1 MEQDVIK
8 LGRQTSKISILL
20 TRQLSNTFRI
30 ERSLEKKSIVLKSK
44 LVEDRGRTLKNL
56 QSRDKDKQKKGLLG
70 GAFGLGL
77 GGGLLRR
84 GIKRAP
90 KSSSLLNIQKTTNLS
105 NLKIGKIGKIG
116 GRLGPLAVLGAGLDF
131 AGRRSQGQ
139 TNLQAG
145 VGAGGG
151 LAGALAGAKTGALI
165 GTAVGGPIGTVVGG
179 LGGSIIGS
187 LAGGRLA
194 DLFTGANRRRQFEEQ
209 RTIARTETS
218 LFSQAL
224 DDFDDV
230 LDKFENIFSDAPV
243 KREDEESLEQREERE
258 KPSRPPISDKKKNE
272 RKLKVNATKTL
283 VAVGLIT
290 LIAFQL
296 SKGKIDLKSA
306 NALIK
311 LAASK
316 PPSFQKLPVKIQLQ
330 TLLKETKKEAL
341 LKRMSESPFLTKRG
355 TVIPGQKGAPPKI
368 IKKTNIIKERK
379 DFKKIIEDL
388 KNLNNKA
395 QKSEDAET
403 LFKDFG
409 KLFRQKSDIQG
420 SVELLR
426 KFIRDPRGLEG
437 TSLEAI
443 KKNTD
448 MVFDVIKQFKK
459 EGLLSPK
466 QIESADK
473 LLRVIERRLKQIG
486 LGKDSKITPDFTKD
500 ELKVLDELL
509 KIVPRLKKSPLSDVL
524 SKKLEPESTN
534 TNIAS
539 LAPMGNI
546 FILGGNGG
554 ESPPP
559 LVINET
565 DGGETQVVTINP
577 YDAVA
582 QNLMFESALTT

>member
-30 ERSLEKKSIVLKSK
+30 ERSLEKKSLVLKSK
-44 LVEDRGRTLKNL
+44 LVEDRDRTLKNL
-56 QSRDKDKQKKGLLG
+56 QSRDKDKQTKGLLG
-70 GAFGLGL
+70 GAFGFGL

-84 GIKRAP
+84 GLKRTP
-90 KSSSLLNIQKTTNLS
+90 KSSSLLKIQKTTNLS
-105 NLKIGKIGKIG
+105 SLKIGKIGKIG

-165 GTAVGGPIGTVVGG
+165 GTAVGGPIGAVVGG

-243 KREDEESLEQREERE
+243 KREDKEALEQRDEREERP
-258 KPSRPPISDKKKNE
+258 KPPISDKKKKE
-272 RKLKVNATKTL
+272 RKLKVSATKTL
-283 VAVGLIT
+283 VAAGLIT

-316 PPSFQKLPVKIQLQ
+316 PPSFQKLPVKTQLQ

-355 TVIPGQKGAPPKI
+355 TVIPGQKGAPAKI

-379 DFKKIIEDL
+379 DFKKIIEEL

-426 KFIRDPRGLEG
+426 KFIRNPRGLEG

-448 MVFDVIKQFKK
+448 LVFDVIKQFKK

-486 LGKDSKITPDFTKD
+486 LGKNSKITPDFTKD
-500 ELKVLDELL
+500 ELKTLDELL

-524 SKKLEPESTN
+524 SKNLEPESN

-554 ESPPP
+554 DSSPPV
-559 LVINET
+559 VINES
-565 DGGETQVVTINP
+565 DGGETQVVTLNP